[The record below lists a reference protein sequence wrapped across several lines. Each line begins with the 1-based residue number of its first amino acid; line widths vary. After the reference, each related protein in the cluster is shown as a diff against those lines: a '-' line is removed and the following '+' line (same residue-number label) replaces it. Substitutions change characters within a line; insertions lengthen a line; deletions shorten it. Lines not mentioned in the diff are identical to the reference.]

1 MNKHAGGRPPKYT
14 KVEEMQEKIDEY
26 FLQCDID
33 NEPYTVTGLGLALG
47 MSRQDLINYRKKDE
61 FFDTIKKAKMKVEE
75 YCEVLLKDGRSACIV
90 EILSDKD
97 FLADVGDSPEDWEN
111 IYITIND
118 IDKIIK

>member
-1 MNKHAGGRPPKYT
+1 
-14 KVEEMQEKIDEY
+14 
-26 FLQCDID
+26 
-33 NEPYTVTGLGLALG
+33 
-47 MSRQDLINYRKKDE
+47 
-61 FFDTIKKAKMKVEE
+61 MKLEE